1 MSSERTSKQGL
12 SNLRLSY
19 YLSLF
24 LFGGFILVAV
34 VVAATSYMM
43 ASEQNRVAA
52 EKTRELIAT
61 AIGGV
66 ENQLRVLIRDYSNW
80 TAIYDAVR
88 ARDYEWIYE
97 NSGSSATNEDYLDLN
112 LVVEPGGQANYGWVY
127 NGDEKPQPGLLEAE
141 IMAQMAALLEP
152 TPVNGDSVTHA
163 YATARGEIWLLAT
176 TRIVLTDGSAPVA
189 DGELARHVFGLRVSD
204 ELISGLGDQFLI
216 EGVSLSRE
224 PIEGSDNLALNA
236 HEGAPVAYVTWRA
249 PRPGT
254 ATLEK
259 ISIPLITVMAL
270 LALATAMTG
279 RMMVRSATRLERAL
293 VMARAA
299 DQAKTDFLA
308 NISHELRTPMNGV
321 IGVMGILKATDLS
334 EKQQQMVQ
342 LVTNSAE
349 AQMRIIEDL
358 VDISRI
364 ESGTASLDLVPF
376 RPDEELRNVV
386 DLLRLDADKKD
397 LNFAFQTDIEAIDM
411 VLGDPNAFRQIAT
424 NLIGNAIK
432 FTETG
437 QVSVHLDGTT
447 RGDEALLSLSV
458 SDTGPGIAPEH
469 QRLIF
474 ERFAQ
479 VDSSKSRQKG
489 GSGLGLSIS
498 KALVEMIGGTIEV
511 KSSPGQGATFTVRL
525 ALELPRQKMNEAA

>member
-1 MSSERTSKQGL
+1 MR
-12 SNLRLSY
+12 
-19 YLSLF
+19 
-24 LFGGFILVAV
+24 I
-34 VVAATSYMM
+34 
-43 ASEQNRVAA
+43 
-52 EKTRELIAT
+52 
-61 AIGGV
+61 
-66 ENQLRVLIRDYSNW
+66 LIRDYSNW

-88 ARDYEWIYE
+88 DRDYEWVYE

-112 LVVEPGGQANYGWVY
+112 LVVEPGGKANYGWVY
-127 NGDEKPQPGLLEAE
+127 NGDEKPQPDLLDAE
-141 IMAQMAALLEP
+141 IMAQIAALLER
-152 TPVNGDSVTHA
+152 TPVNGNSVTHA

-176 TRIVLTDGSAPVA
+176 TRIVLTDGSVPVA
-189 DGELARHVFGLRVSD
+189 DDQTARHVFGLRMSD
-204 ELISGLGDQFLI
+204 ERISALGDQFLV

-224 PIEGSDNLALNA
+224 PIEGSGNLALDA
-236 HEGAPVAYVTWRA
+236 HDGAPVAYVTWQA

-254 ATLEK
+254 ATLER
-259 ISIPLITVMAL
+259 ISIPLITVIAL
-270 LALATAMTG
+270 LALATAMAG

-321 IGVMGILKATDLS
+321 IGVMGILKTTDLS
-334 EKQQQMVQ
+334 EKQHQMVQ
-342 LVTNSAE
+342 LVTTSAE

-386 DLLRLDADKKD
+386 DLLRLDADKKN
-397 LNFAFQTDIEAIDM
+397 LSFAFKPEIEAIDL

-437 QVSVHLDGTT
+437 EVTVRLDGSA
-447 RGDEALLSLSV
+447 RGDEALLRLSV
-458 SDTGPGIAPEH
+458 SDTGPGIAMEQQH
-469 QRLIF
+469 LIF

-479 VDSSKSRQKG
+479 VDSSKSRHKG

-498 KALVEMIGGTIEV
+498 RALVEMMGGTIEV
-511 KSSPGQGATFTVRL
+511 KSSPDQGATFTVRL
-525 ALELPRQKMNEAA
+525 ALELPRQKIDEAA